1 MCAAVRSLFAVE
13 CVMNHKEKGRETF
26 FCRRRAKMKE
36 RTSPPVCHMAILHR
50 TLKFQLNSAS
60 HSLSPFSLSLF
71 TFLVS
76 STTTRTP
83 LSFDT
88 EKKETER
95 SKSHHGEQRRHNDVF
110 ARVYSYVNTTIRKNG
125 VSYPARTETRFDR

>member
-1 MCAAVRSLFAVE
+1 MRSLFAVE

>member
-1 MCAAVRSLFAVE
+1 M
-13 CVMNHKEKGRETF
+13 
-26 FCRRRAKMKE
+26 
-36 RTSPPVCHMAILHR
+36 PVFHR

-60 HSLSPFSLSLF
+60 HSLSLPFLSLSLSLSLSLF
-71 TFLVS
+71 LHFFGFE

-110 ARVYSYVNTTIRKNG
+110 ARVYSYADTTIRKNG

>member
-1 MCAAVRSLFAVE
+1 M
-13 CVMNHKEKGRETF
+13 
-26 FCRRRAKMKE
+26 
-36 RTSPPVCHMAILHR
+36 PVFHR

-60 HSLSPFSLSLF
+60 HSLSLPSLSLSLSLSFF

-110 ARVYSYVNTTIRKNG
+110 ARVYSYADTTIRKNG

>member
-1 MCAAVRSLFAVE
+1 M
-13 CVMNHKEKGRETF
+13 
-26 FCRRRAKMKE
+26 
-36 RTSPPVCHMAILHR
+36 PVFHR

-60 HSLSPFSLSLF
+60 HSLSLPFLSLSLSFF

-76 STTTRTP
+76 RAQP
-83 LSFDT
+83 RALLSYDT

-110 ARVYSYVNTTIRKNG
+110 ARVYSYVDTTIRKNG

>member
-1 MCAAVRSLFAVE
+1 M
-13 CVMNHKEKGRETF
+13 
-26 FCRRRAKMKE
+26 
-36 RTSPPVCHMAILHR
+36 PVFHR

-60 HSLSPFSLSLF
+60 HSLSLPFLSLSLF
-71 TFLVS
+71 LHFFGFE

>member
-1 MCAAVRSLFAVE
+1 M
-13 CVMNHKEKGRETF
+13 
-26 FCRRRAKMKE
+26 
-36 RTSPPVCHMAILHR
+36 PVFHR

-60 HSLSPFSLSLF
+60 HSLSLPFLSLSLSLSLF
-71 TFLVS
+71 LHFFGFE

-110 ARVYSYVNTTIRKNG
+110 ARVYSYADTTIRKNG

>member
-1 MCAAVRSLFAVE
+1 
-13 CVMNHKEKGRETF
+13 
-26 FCRRRAKMKE
+26 MKE

-110 ARVYSYVNTTIRKNG
+110 ARVYSYVDTTIRKNG